1 MKALMLDA
9 PGRARLAEIP
19 HPGKPGPA
27 EVLLQIRMVGLC
39 GSDLSTFAGKN
50 PLVTYPRVP
59 GHEIAAEIAEAGAEV
74 PSEWRSGLP
83 VTLLPYSNCGQ
94 CAACR
99 RGRLNACR
107 NNQTLGVQRDGA
119 LTEFLLAP
127 WSRLKA
133 APGLPLRTLAM
144 VEPLT
149 VGAHAVRRGRVTAAD
164 TVLVI
169 GCGMVG
175 LGAVAAAAFRG
186 ARVIAMDMDNGKL
199 EVARRA
205 GARDLLH
212 AGEAAAIALADL
224 TGGEGPDVV
233 IEAVGTP
240 RTFQLAVTAVSF
252 TGRVVYIGY
261 AKEPVSYETRLFV
274 QKELD
279 ILGSRNATEVDFDE
293 VIAMLTAGGFPVDDA
308 VSVVVP
314 LEEAG
319 TALASWN
326 DDPSSMRKIMVA
338 VGARTARP

>member
-1 MKALMLDA
+1 MKALMLEA
-9 PGRARLAEIP
+9 PGKARMADVP
-19 HPGKPGPA
+19 HPGLPGPN

-50 PLVTYPRVP
+50 PLVSYPRIP
-59 GHEIAAEIAEAGAEV
+59 GHEIAAVIADTGAKV
-74 PSEWRSGLP
+74 PASWQPGMP
-83 VTLLPYSNCGQ
+83 VTLLPYSSCGQ
-94 CAACR
+94 CTACR
-99 RGRLNACR
+99 RGRANACR

-127 WSRLKA
+127 WSKLKS
-133 APGLPLRTLAM
+133 APGLPISTLAM

-149 VGAHAVRRGRVTAAD
+149 VGAHAVRRGRVTAPD

-186 ARVIAMDMDNGKL
+186 ARVIAMDMDEGKL

-205 GARDLLH
+205 GARDLLR
-212 AGEAAAIALADL
+212 AGEAAARSLSGL
-224 TGGEGPDVV
+224 TGGDGPDVV

-240 RTFQLAVTAVSF
+240 RTFLLAVAAVAF

-261 AKEPVSYETRLFV
+261 AQEPVSYETKLFV

-279 ILGSRNATEVDFDE
+279 ILGSRNATEADFDE
-293 VIAMLTAGGFPVDDA
+293 VIAMLTAGAFPVDAA
-308 VSVVVP
+308 VSLVVP

-319 TALASWN
+319 AALARWSA
-326 DDPSSMRKIMVA
+326 DPPSMRKIMVA
-338 VGARTARP
+338 IDATARSS